1 MELKTGV
8 LETHRIVTA
17 PLLLLILV
25 LTVFQEF
32 QHVCSLPVRKP
43 VESSVPV
50 RAASRVGDERDRGR
64 APAAAVRPRRDIGL
78 VGANE
83 TAAGVIYHV
92 NEREYLLN

>member
-1 MELKTGV
+1 MTGV
-8 LETHRIVTA
+8 LETHRIATT
-17 PLLLLILV
+17 PLLLIILV

-43 VESSVPV
+43 IESGVH
-50 RAASRVGDERDRGR
+50 AAGSQVGDERDRGK
-64 APAAAVRPRRDIGL
+64 APAAVRPRRDIGL

-92 NEREYLLN
+92 NEREYM